1 MDRYDPIY
9 WQNINKIIVSLIPVF
24 EVRGNTTAAVPVGA
38 TWTLIL
44 NQFFVEHGTSE
55 THSW

>member
-9 WQNINKIIVSLIPVF
+9 WQNKNKIIVSLIPVF
-24 EVRGNTTAAVPVGA
+24 EVRGNMTAAVPVGA

-44 NQFFVEHGTSE
+44 NQFFVEH
-55 THSW
+55 